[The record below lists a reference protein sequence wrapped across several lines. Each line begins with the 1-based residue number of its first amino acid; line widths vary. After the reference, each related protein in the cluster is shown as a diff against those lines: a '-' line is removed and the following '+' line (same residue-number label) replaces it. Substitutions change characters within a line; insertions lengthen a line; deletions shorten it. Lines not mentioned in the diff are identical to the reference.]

1 MKYGVIDIGSNSV
14 RLLMASGGK
23 TLYKDLNTTRL
34 GEGLALSGVL
44 SAAAM
49 YRTAF
54 AVRDFKERAL
64 REGASDVFAFAT
76 AAVRA
81 AQNGFA
87 FVQLVKE
94 TAGLVVDVISGE
106 EEAAIGLAGAIG
118 GASDGGI
125 IDVGGGST
133 ELTLRVGGSV
143 ARATSVDVGAVR
155 LYDLCGRDREKLTRT
170 AKEKISSFA
179 GECTVPV
186 FAIGGTATS
195 LGALALGLMRYD
207 PQKVD
212 GYVLTAEKLDELI
225 DGIFARSPE
234 EIAAQSCLP
243 LRRAEI
249 VGGGAVL
256 IREAMRL
263 LELEQLTVSERDNLE
278 GYLLR
283 RLGQ

>member
-106 EEAAIGLAGAIG
+106 EEAAIGLEGAIG

-155 LYDLCGRDREKLTRT
+155 LYDLCGRDREKLIRT

-256 IREAMRL
+256 IREVMRL